1 METTIRIWIRRALL
15 NLLLVALAGSLLRY
29 KILYSLPSVD
39 YKDLMHAHSHFAFS
53 GWVSLCL
60 SVCIAGMLKLHGKR
74 FRQYQFSFWLL
85 LFSAFGML
93 LSFPFGGYNIVSI
106 TFSTLSILASW
117 HFAFIVWKDLS
128 SAELP
133 PAVVNWI
140 KAALFFYVISAA
152 GPFYLARL
160 MATGS
165 PDQQWYIGSVYF
177 FLHFQYNGWFAFA
190 ITGLF
195 MGMLYRK
202 GISIKSIP
210 VFRLQFLACMP
221 AFLLSALWMKLPQ
234 WLYVIAVV
242 AAVMQVVAM
251 VLLVSAIWKQRTVVK
266 GAFAK
271 VPLVL
276 CSLALIAFCIKTC
289 MQGLSVFPGLSYLA
303 FGFRPVVIGYLHLV
317 LLGFVTLFLLG
328 YIFQL
333 DYLRLSNGRP
343 VPGIICFVTG
353 VILNE
358 LFLFVQA
365 VASIAGTNIPLIN
378 YFLFV
383 AALLMLAG
391 LIVLNYSQLDN
402 NLFKYGIP
410 SNKQRGATAST
421 S

>member
-1 METTIRIWIRRALL
+1 
-15 NLLLVALAGSLLRY
+15 
-29 KILYSLPSVD
+29 
-39 YKDLMHAHSHFAFS
+39 MHAHSHFAFS

-60 SVCIAGMLKLHGKR
+60 SVCIAGMLKLNEKR
-74 FRQYQFSFWLL
+74 FRHYQFSFWLL
-85 LFSAFGML
+85 LIAAFGML
-93 LSFPFGGYNIVSI
+93 LSFPFGGYNFVSI

-117 HFAFIVWKDLS
+117 HFAFIVWKDLG
-128 SAELP
+128 SADLP
-133 PAVVNWI
+133 AAVVYWI
-140 KAALFFYVISAA
+140 KAALFFYMISAA

-190 ITGLF
+190 VIGLF
-195 MGMLYRK
+195 MGMLHRK
-202 GISIKSIP
+202 GISINSKT
-210 VFRLQFLACMP
+210 VFRLQFLACIP
-221 AFLLSALWMKLPQ
+221 AFLLSTLWMKLPQ
-234 WLYVIAVV
+234 WLYLIAVAGAILQV
-242 AAVMQVVAM
+242 ASM
-251 VLLVSAIWKQRTVVK
+251 VLLLKAIWKEKTEIKRS
-266 GAFAK
+266 FDK

-276 CSLALIAFCIKTC
+276 CGLALIAFCIKTC
-289 MQGLSVFPGLSYLA
+289 MQGLSVFPDLSYLA

-317 LLGFVTLFLLG
+317 LLGFVTFFLLG
-328 YIFQL
+328 FVFQQ
-333 DYLRLSNGRP
+333 DHLSLANGRP

-358 LFLFVQA
+358 LFLFIQA
-365 VASIAGTNIPLIN
+365 IASIAGTNIPLIN

-391 LIVLNYSQLDN
+391 LIVLNYSQLNN
-402 NLFKYGIP
+402 NLFKYGIS